1 MKISHPVL
9 HSERADLR
17 HAPIQATEHPEKICI
32 VFEDDVS
39 TESAEV
45 LIKNNS
51 VPVKISISDLNNHN

>member
-9 HSERADLR
+9 PSKRADLR
-17 HAPIQATEHPEKICI
+17 HVPTQAAERPKKICI

-39 TESAEV
+39 AESVEV